1 MTGPDEQPLAA
12 EFDLVMARARVPV
25 PAEWR
30 AGAIA
35 SYAELIALTGLLR
48 SADRPV
54 SSEPSAV
61 YRMPEGSADD

>member
-1 MTGPDEQPLAA
+1 MTGPNKQPLAA
-12 EFDLVMARARVPV
+12 EFDLMMARAGVPV
-25 PAEWR
+25 PTGWR

-35 SYAELIALTGLLR
+35 SYAELSALIGLLR

-61 YRMPEGSADD
+61 YRMPKESGG

>member
-1 MTGPDEQPLAA
+1 VTGRDERALAA
-12 EFDLVMARARVPV
+12 EFDLVMGRAGVPV

-35 SYAELIALTGLLR
+35 SYAELTALTGLLR

-54 SSEPSAV
+54 GAEPSAV
-61 YRMPEGSADD
+61 YRMPEGSTDV